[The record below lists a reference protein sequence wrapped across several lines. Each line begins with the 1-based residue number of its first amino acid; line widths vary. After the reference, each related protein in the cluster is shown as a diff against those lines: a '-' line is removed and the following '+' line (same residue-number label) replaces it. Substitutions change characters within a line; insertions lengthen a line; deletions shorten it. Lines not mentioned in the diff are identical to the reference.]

1 MFYDTKSNAH
11 GMAHDPFKAIV
22 APRPIGWIGTKGRD
36 GSRNLSPYSFF
47 NAVGD
52 RPKMVMFSSSGRK
65 DSLRN
70 VEETG
75 VFTTSFASRALLQQ
89 MSRSSAAVPYGTD
102 EFALAGLTAV
112 DGRLVDAPYVGE
124 AVAVLECRVTMVTT
138 LKDIEG
144 AETDSHAVFGQVM
157 GIHIDESVIRGGR
170 FDLALADPILRAG
183 YMDYAGI
190 SPLIELARPA
200 NPTQQPGRG

>member
-1 MFYDTKSNAH
+1 MFYDTESNAH

-52 RPKMVMFSSSGRK
+52 KPKMVMFSSSGRK

-75 VFTTSFASRALLQQ
+75 VFTASFVSRSLLDQ
-89 MSRSSAAVPYGTD
+89 MNASSAAVSYETD
-102 EFALAGLTAV
+102 EFTLAGLTAAA
-112 DGRLVDAPYVGE
+112 GKLVDAPYVGE
-124 AVAVLECRVTMVTT
+124 AVAALECRVTKVLT
-138 LKDIEG
+138 LPDMDG
-144 AETDSHAVFGQVM
+144 NDTDSHAVFGQVV
-157 GIHIDESVIRGGR
+157 GIHIADAMIRGGR
-170 FDLALADPILRAG
+170 FDLASADPIMRLG
-183 YMDYAGI
+183 YMDYAGMG
-190 SPLIELARPA
+190 PVFELKRPS
-200 NPTQQPGRG
+200 QRG

>member
-1 MFYDTKSNAH
+1 MFYDTESNAH

-52 RPKMVMFSSSGRK
+52 KPKMVMFSSSGRK

-75 VFTTSFASRALLQQ
+75 VFTASFVSRSLLDQ
-89 MSRSSAAVPYGTD
+89 MNASSAAVSYETD
-102 EFALAGLTAV
+102 EFTLAGLTAAA
-112 DGRLVDAPYVGE
+112 GKLVDAPYVGE
-124 AVAVLECRVTMVTT
+124 AVAALECRVTKVLT
-138 LKDIEG
+138 LPDMDG
-144 AETDSHAVFGQVM
+144 NETDSHAVFGQVV
-157 GIHIDESVIRGGR
+157 GIHIAEAMIRGGR
-170 FDLALADPILRAG
+170 FDLASADPIMRLG
-183 YMDYAGI
+183 YMDYAGMG
-190 SPLIELARPA
+190 PVFELKRPS
-200 NPTQQPGRG
+200 QRG

>member
-1 MFYDTKSNAH
+1 MFYDTESNAH

-22 APRPIGWIGTKGRD
+22 APRPIGWIGSKGRD
-36 GSRNLSPYSFF
+36 GSLNLSPYSFF

-75 VFTTSFASRALLQQ
+75 VFTASFVSRSLLDQ
-89 MSRSSAAVPYGTD
+89 MNASSAAVPYEED
-102 EFALAGLTAV
+102 EFALAGLTAAM
-112 DGRLVDAPYVGE
+112 GQLVDAPYVGQ
-124 AVAVLECRVTMVTT
+124 AAAALECRVTKVLT
-138 LKDIEG
+138 LQDMEG
-144 AETDSHAVFGQVM
+144 NATDSHVVFGQVV
-157 GIHIDESVIRGGR
+157 GIHVADAMIRDGR
-170 FDLALADPILRAG
+170 FDLAFADPIMRLG

-190 SPLIELARPA
+190 GPVFELKRPG
-200 NPTQQPGRG
+200 QRS

>member
-1 MFYDTKSNAH
+1 MFYDTETNNH

-75 VFTTSFASRALLQQ
+75 VFTASFV
-89 MSRSSAAVPYGTD
+89 SRSLLGQMNESSAPVSYGTD
-102 EFALAGLTAV
+102 EFELAGLTASP
-112 DGRLVDAPYVGE
+112 GRIVDAPFVGE
-124 AVAVLECRVTMVTT
+124 AVAALECRVTQVLT
-138 LKDIEG
+138 LPDMNG
-144 AETDSHAVFGQVM
+144 NETDSHAVFGQVV
-157 GIHIDESVIRGGR
+157 GIHIADEMIRGGR
-170 FDLALADPILRAG
+170 FDLAAAEPIMRLG
-183 YMDYAGI
+183 YMDYAGMG
-190 SPLIELARPA
+190 PVFELRRP
-200 NPTQQPGRG
+200 NQRS